1 MRPYR
6 AASQTLGRGTAT
18 PGPPLLRGHGAR
30 CAARAERR
38 RRRSRPSPRPR
49 GCANDRCLGYV
60 SPSCWGRGP
69 HARGAGVLPPGRE
82 LRCVPSRPRS
92 LPRSAGLMAS
102 PFWEWPWGARG
113 HPSHAPRWLL
123 EDARKLPEPR
133 APAGMGESGDFETQR
148 LKVSNLTFDED
159 FCRLSIF
166 SYLPSQNPLHLWCA
180 FRAAMNFK
188 MCKNDRIL
196 TKALIF
202 LFIFM
207 CFIN

>member
-6 AASQTLGRGTAT
+6 AVSQTLGRGTAT
-18 PGPPLLRGHGAR
+18 PGPPLRARAAPGVRGHHRDLGAAQTI
-30 CAARAERR
+30 AAFGT
-38 RRRSRPSPRPR
+38 SRPAAGEGVPMPVGPACSPR
-49 GCANDRCLGYV
+49 
-60 SPSCWGRGP
+60 
-69 HARGAGVLPPGRE
+69 GRE
-82 LRCVPSRPRS
+82 LPRVPSRPRS
-92 LPRSAGLMAS
+92 LPRSAGAMAS

-113 HPSHAPRWLL
+113 HPSHTPRWLL
-123 EDARKLPEPR
+123 EDARRLLEPR

-148 LKVSNLTFDED
+148 LKLSNLTFDED